1 MGLPRTPL
9 IESAEKNDFADSG
22 GLPGG
27 STGVS
32 KLSSGV
38 HIGREFASFSA
49 KLKPID
55 VKSSVDSSVNSF

>member
-1 MGLPRTPL
+1 MISQTLAG
-9 IESAEKNDFADSG
+9 FAVG
-22 GLPGG
+22 GG

-49 KLKPID
+49 KLKLID